1 MRFFQQVSFN
11 NSNPFSVLWS
21 LWVQMESY
29 EYILNF
35 VPSFWATYKR
45 TRNLILYHHF
55 ELPRREPET
64 IFDSMIGWYLQKRKK
79 VIFNYLPGHMY
90 FLAPVWSQVRKTLN
104 LKYLKTGVFL
114 SVPSVILGFLTPN
127 TYPYQIQDE
136 RVTRTIVIT
145 ESIYSKWWI
154 LPRNTHFGQIFKSQW
169 L

>member
-1 MRFFQQVSFN
+1 MHGVLEGHSSHVKFYVPPEKGGGGGWGGGWHHEMYLFHIIDTIHNFITISMRFFQQVSFN

-21 LWVQMESY
+21 LWVQLESY

-79 VIFNYLPGHMY
+79 NYFQLSTRPHVFFG
-90 FLAPVWSQVRKTLN
+90 
-104 LKYLKTGVFL
+104 TGL
-114 SVPSVILGFLTPN
+114 
-127 TYPYQIQDE
+127 
-136 RVTRTIVIT
+136 VTST
-145 ESIYSKWWI
+145 EN
-154 LPRNTHFGQIFKSQW
+154 PKS
-169 L
+169 